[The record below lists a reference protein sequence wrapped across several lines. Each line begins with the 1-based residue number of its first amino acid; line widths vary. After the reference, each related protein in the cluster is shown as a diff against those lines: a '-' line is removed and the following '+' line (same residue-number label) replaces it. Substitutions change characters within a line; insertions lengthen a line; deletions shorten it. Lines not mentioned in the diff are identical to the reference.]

1 MTYKVDIKKRIED
14 KKRELE
20 KTYPNK
26 KIIEAPLKVIDNT
39 YSKEDELLIIDL
51 KRKGVTDKE
60 ISNRLNRTYWGV
72 VDKIRRLR
80 KEGRL

>member
-1 MTYKVDIKKRIED
+1 MTYKVDITKRLED

-26 KIIEAPLKVIDNT
+26 KIIKASLKVMDNT
-39 YSKEDELLIIDL
+39 YSKEEELSIIDL

-60 ISNRLNRTYWGV
+60 ISNRLNRTYWGI

-80 KEGRL
+80 KEGRF